1 MIHDRIKIFENPR
14 IEDARLPQGNP
25 VLQARFSHL
34 CLGDRFADCIVI
46 VNTNLDRIAR
56 AAPVD
61 GRIAVT
67 RLGDGADIDELDR
80 IRIGLCLDRTNDIL
94 NRADIGFH
102 RALWEVIRRGGDH
115 PAHMKDIICTGY
127 AREHIL
133 IVCEIAPDEL
143 HARIV
148 GIEFEFFP
156 VFVATAVEQH
166 QIEWIFSLIKL
177 LEPGKPHIAGCTS

>member
-80 IRIGLCLDRTNDIL
+80 IRIGC
-94 NRADIGFH
+94 
-102 RALWEVIRRGGDH
+102 ALI
-115 PAHMKDIICTGY
+115 
-127 AREHIL
+127 ARMIFS
-133 IVCEIAPDEL
+133 IAPIL
-143 HARIV
+143 VFIV
-148 GIEFEFFP
+148 RF
-156 VFVATAVEQH
+156 
-166 QIEWIFSLIKL
+166 
-177 LEPGKPHIAGCTS
+177 GK